1 MHKIRKVYSER
12 AEFLLSRRSILGSL
26 AASPM
31 AACFTTGSVEASSAD
46 SDVIAWGREFDNLT
60 AKIDHA
66 IVYGLDIDQDVL
78 DQFSRIEAEII
89 ASLATTIEG
98 LRVKARAACWALL
111 GDLGSG
117 DQSTTDKRM
126 ALSIVRDL
134 IRLYD
139 PGLERP
145 GALKDLVKDI
155 EDGASLPT
163 AA

>member
-1 MHKIRKVYSER
+1 MKS
-12 AEFLLSRRSILGSL
+12 FSRRSVLYSAVSLPVIASCRLTEGSL
-26 AASPM
+26 ADANLLKL
-31 AACFTTGSVEASSAD
+31 GSQFDALAD
-46 SDVIAWGREFDNLT
+46 ELMKRPVVIIAEFEER
-60 AKIDHA
+60 
-66 IVYGLDIDQDVL
+66 LD
-78 DQFSRIEAEII
+78 RIEAEIV
-89 ASLATTIEG
+89 ATPATTIDG
-98 LRVKARAACWALL
+98 FRVKARAACWALL

-139 PGLERP
+139 PDVERP

-155 EDGASLPT
+155 EDGASLPP